1 MVAAAAAVCAAQEQ
15 ATPQEPGK
23 SGEQKQPQVR
33 VQMINPCSPN
43 EADRKELAAALHSVP
58 LNPKF
63 SGDFEIARG
72 RTTPPEGPVSQWVR
86 IRKDFPDGAAFL
98 NAQYSISRDEHGVEE
113 TLVMRPRDVKEL
125 LQLRIEDAVSS
136 GAPAE
141 VAAADTPA
149 SRIRVERMGK
159 SSLTL
164 GRCVDADQSAYEP
177 LFKSAS
183 EVMTR
188 YRALLGVKRLVPVEM
203 AKLGSGTAKKSTTA
217 PK

>member
-1 MVAAAAAVCAAQEQ
+1 MWLALILTVAVVVCAAQEQ
-15 ATPQEPGK
+15 TKPAEPGK
-23 SGEQKQPQVR
+23 SGEQKQPPVR
-33 VQMINPCSPN
+33 MQMINPCTPS
-43 EADRKELAAALHSVP
+43 EAEQKELASALRSIP
-58 LNPKF
+58 ANPKF

-72 RTTPPEGPVSQWVR
+72 RTTPPQGPVSQWVR

-113 TLVMRPRDVKEL
+113 TLVMRPRDVKEI
-125 LQLRIEDAVSS
+125 LQLRIEDAVTT

-141 VAAADTPA
+141 VVAADTPA

-164 GRCVDADQSAYEP
+164 GRCVDADQFAYEP

-183 EVMTR
+183 EVMSR
-188 YRALLGVKRLVPVEM
+188 YRVLLGVKRIVPPEM
-203 AKLGSGTAKKSTTA
+203 ARLGGGTAKK
-217 PK
+217 